1 MSAQISLLTF
11 NNPDS
16 HKDPQLSP
24 FPFYL
29 NCPLASF
36 DPVQN
41 TWRRLA
47 DMQEFRSN
55 FSVVVHKE
63 HLYAIGGD
71 KEINTNIDSVEMYNP
86 DTDSWR

>member
-1 MSAQISLLTF
+1 MNCYRLL
-11 NNPDS
+11 NY
-16 HKDPQLSP
+16 
-24 FPFYL
+24 FYL
-29 NCPLASF
+29 TGTHASY

-41 TWRRLA
+41 IWKRLP

-71 KEINTNIDSVEMYNP
+71 KEININIDSVEMYNP
-86 DTDSWR
+86 DTNCWR